1 MNNTVLD
8 ATEDQTCP
16 TIGYQSA
23 SLCVPVTVTP
33 FAQAQATVTKCCG
46 TPVVTS
52 GINTC
57 GGTKNGTCLF
67 TISQDI
73 CISVPVA
80 FGAAATVGD
89 VYVTCNGASAD
100 DICTDCSASVSSPDT
115 EDLTLPCAKKQQLL

>member
-1 MNNTVLD
+1 MSNLALD
-8 ATEDQTCP
+8 EIEDQTSP
-16 TIGYQSA
+16 SVGYQSA

-33 FAQAQATVTKCCG
+33 FARAQATVTKCCG
-46 TPVVTS
+46 APVVTA

-73 CISVPVA
+73 CVSVPVA

-100 DICTDCSASVSSPDT
+100 DICTDCSASVSEPDT
-115 EDLTLPCAKKQQLL
+115 ADLALPCMKK